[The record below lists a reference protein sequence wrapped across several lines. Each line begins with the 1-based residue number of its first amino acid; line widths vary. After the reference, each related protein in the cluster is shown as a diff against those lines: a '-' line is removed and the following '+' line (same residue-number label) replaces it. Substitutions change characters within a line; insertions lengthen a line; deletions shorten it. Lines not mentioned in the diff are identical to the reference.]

1 MKPRTHGITTPHP
14 HDGTTGGD
22 IMWQTI
28 IAVLGTLA
36 GALATGVVQARIAR
50 TARDAT
56 RSDDRRRE
64 AVQAVTDLA
73 VAVSD
78 HRRSMWELGDAQ
90 LTGAD
95 ATRVQDLRDE
105 THRTRSAVTAPAV
118 RVQLLAPALQP
129 SAHAAVQATY
139 AMRQPTDL
147 DELETL
153 RAAALTAHDELVTA
167 AATTLA

>member
-1 MKPRTHGITTPHP
+1 
-14 HDGTTGGD
+14 
-22 IMWQTI
+22 MWQTL

-36 GALATGVVQARIAR
+36 GALAAGIMQARIAR
-50 TARDAT
+50 ITRDAA
-56 RSDDRRRE
+56 RADDHRRE
-64 AVQAVTDLA
+64 AIDAVTTLA

-90 LTGAD
+90 LTDAD
-95 ATRVQDLRDE
+95 ADRIQALRDE

-129 SAHAAVQATY
+129 TAHAAVQATY
-139 AMRQPTDL
+139 AMRQPTNL

-153 RAAALTAHDELVTA
+153 RATALTAHDELVATA
-167 AATTLA
+167 TTTLA